1 MVEQITDLYKL
12 PNIADYEDL
21 HLLTLSEHCAVLEEQ
36 VYAIARSMPETQR
49 HILEAYI
56 HTRDDLE
63 TETFKTALRWGKQ
76 HIK

>member
-1 MVEQITDLYKL
+1 MVEPIADLYKMAD
-12 PNIADYEDL
+12 IADYEDI

-36 VYAIARSMPETQR
+36 VYAIARNMPETQR
-49 HILEAYI
+49 YILEAYI

-63 TETFKTALRWGKQ
+63 TETFKTALRWGKR